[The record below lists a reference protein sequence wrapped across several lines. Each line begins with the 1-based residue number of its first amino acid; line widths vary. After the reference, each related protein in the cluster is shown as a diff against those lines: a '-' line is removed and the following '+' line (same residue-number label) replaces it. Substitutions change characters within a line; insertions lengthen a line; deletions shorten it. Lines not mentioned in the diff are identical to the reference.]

1 MENTRL
7 LPVSGDDIGSFVRVS
22 NDGEKWECLELAR
35 IITHEESE
43 YSDRGIYRGLD
54 VLTVYVC
61 WVDHYDE
68 DGKRTPTM
76 NTKSF
81 FRATKMKAD
90 QVSTPESA
98 YELCHQR
105 VKELESQFKKEKAY
119 LTELE
124 KVLVDDWILSGCDK
138 KEVQVNGRRCSLTI
152 DTKQNFYVKVG
163 DRDVA
168 RKTVEKLGVDGM
180 MKTDF
185 DDAKLAE
192 YLNERMVRNM
202 EGPPEFPGVPKE
214 LTDLVKVHEWSVI
227 KRRSLGAR
235 VPD

>member
-7 LPVSGDDIGSFVRVS
+7 LPVSHDDIGSFVRVS

-35 IITHEESE
+35 IITHESKFD
-43 YSDRGIYRGLD
+43 SDSVYLGLD
-54 VLTVYVC
+54 ALIVYVC
-61 WVDHYDE
+61 WVDLYDE
-68 DGKRTPTM
+68 DGKRTPTG

-81 FRATKMKAD
+81 FRATKMKVD
-90 QVSTPESA
+90 QMTTPESA

-105 VKELESQFKKEKAY
+105 VKDLESKLKKEKAY
-119 LTELE
+119 LTELD
-124 KVLVDDWILSGCDK
+124 KVLVEDWILSGCDK

-185 DDAKLAE
+185 DDDKLAE
-192 YLNERMVRNM
+192 YLNERMVRKL

-214 LTDLVKVHEWSVI
+214 LTDLVSVYERSVI

>member
-1 MENTRL
+1 M
-7 LPVSGDDIGSFVRVS
+7 SSDDIGSFVRVS

-43 YSDRGIYRGLD
+43 YSERGIYRGLD
-54 VLTVYVC
+54 VTSVYVC
-61 WVDHYDE
+61 WLDHYDD
-68 DGKRTPTM
+68 DGKRTPTSE
-76 NTKSF
+76 TQSF
-81 FRATKMKAD
+81 VYATKMKVD
-90 QVSTPESA
+90 QMTTPESA

-119 LTELE
+119 LAELD
-124 KVLVDDWILSGCDK
+124 KVLVEDWILSGCDK

-168 RKTVEKLGVDGM
+168 RKTIEKLDVDGM

-185 DDAKLAE
+185 DDDKLAE
-192 YLNERMVRNM
+192 YLNERMVRKL

-214 LTDLVKVHEWSVI
+214 LTDLVSVYERSVI